1 MARICIMWIAAY
13 RRPGSLSHDQ
23 FPTHCVSHFPHHHTT
38 RSHTTTL
45 HFPNYIHHHATFSKL
60 CTLYYSFQTVHTTP
74 DPLCTTP
81 ATPSSLCTTLNQC
94 TSTSTVQARTTT
106 RCSMAP
112 PGSAPDLCLWPRLS
126 PYQPPLGFHQTDL
139 LFVLTTPHPPHSYPQ
154 TLRLNKLKCNG
165 AALPHICKSM
175 FIPLLF
181 LLFLFH
187 TMLFFISM
195 RRKGSLQ

>member
-1 MARICIMWIAAY
+1 MDCGDFYKVDGQDLYCGSQLIAGAALY
-13 RRPGSLSHDQ
+13 HTTNSRPIVFLIS
-23 FPTHCVSHFPHHHTT
+23 HTT
-38 RSHTTTL
+38 RSHTT
-45 HFPNYIHHHATFSKL
+45 PPHHHATFSKL

-81 ATPSSLCTTLNQC
+81 ATLSSLCTTLNQC
-94 TSTSTVQARTTT
+94 KSTSTVQVRTSTVQARTTT

-154 TLRLNKLKCNG
+154 AKQTQMQQCSP
-165 AALPHICKSM
+165 ASYM
-175 FIPLLF
+175 
-181 LLFLFH
+181 
-187 TMLFFISM
+187 
-195 RRKGSLQ
+195 